1 MRIIIDETYCKG
13 CELCLHT
20 CPKKIFRRSGRRNAK
35 GYALPLTQDV
45 EACSG
50 CRTCEWIC
58 PELAVTV
65 EEA

>member
-1 MRIIIDETYCKG
+1 MRIVIDETYCKG

-20 CPKKIFRRSGRRNAK
+20 CPKKIFQRSGRRNAK
-35 GYALPLTQDV
+35 GYALPLAKDM

-50 CRTCEWIC
+50 CKTCEWMC